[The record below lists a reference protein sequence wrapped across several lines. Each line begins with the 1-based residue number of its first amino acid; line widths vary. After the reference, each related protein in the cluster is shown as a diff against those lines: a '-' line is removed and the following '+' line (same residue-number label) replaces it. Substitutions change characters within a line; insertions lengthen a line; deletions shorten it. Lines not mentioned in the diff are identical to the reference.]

1 MVEAESGP
9 TRRLCGCNAGLRLAD
24 ADAGADADADVLLVM
39 LFFSQLPGFD
49 DLAQVSKAVAR

>member
-24 ADAGADADADVLLVM
+24 ADADADADVDADAV
-39 LFFSQLPGFD
+39 FSQLPGFD